1 MPEAQVSGSKTMHQ
15 PEVARSAL
23 KEALP
28 PRGFCFLLLYFQ
40 VMRNSRWPIGV
51 IMWYFLSV
59 HCLPVTPHPFIC
71 IITCVPLN
79 NSGKERFHHAGF
91 LMRKPR
97 LKGFKWRTK
106 VSQPVSDGA
115 RTWTKHLDPR
125 SHAPKRCIVLQ
136 KRATPS

>member
-15 PEVARSAL
+15 PEVARSKL

-28 PRGFCFLLLYFQ
+28 PRGFCFLKLSFQ

-51 IMWYFLSV
+51 IMQCFLSV
-59 HCLPVTPHPFIC
+59 HCTPVTPHPFIC
-71 IITCVPLN
+71 LITCVPLN
-79 NSGKERFHHAGF
+79 NSRRERFHNSGF
-91 LMRKPR
+91 LMRKLR
-97 LKGFKWRTK
+97 LKGFKWGTK

-125 SHAPKRCIVLQ
+125 SNAPKCCIVLQ
-136 KRATPS
+136 KPATPS